1 MNQSV
6 KLSAGLRASGTKPLV
21 VEGDIARISALAVF
35 ALISYLVLAVMRFQE
50 YTWIDFDA
58 PIIPVIEVTMMAAWF
73 LSPKPPGLAHVLPV
87 VLLGIVY
94 FVASLS
100 VDTAYSLDVTT
111 NYFLNIGFVYI
122 VLAQVA
128 VDPRRADLV
137 MAAFGSCMAVISL
150 QCILMALDP
159 GHMGWTGLQA
169 IERLDSVPR
178 VWQVRYIG
186 TMEDPNDLGMTML
199 AALPMLAFLASTSRS
214 RLLQGYFLIC
224 LGACIYAIY
233 LLNSRGT
240 VLGLVAM
247 IALIGLYRVGVA
259 KAVMLGAICLPVAI
273 VLAPSRL
280 GDLTLDRSALDR
292 IDSWYNGLKM
302 FTSNPLFGVGKDQY
316 LTHHYKVSHNSWIEQ
331 VAEFGIIGYL
341 LWNRIV
347 LGAMVEVWQLVR
359 ADRRLEAEAAA
370 EQAALP
376 AQSSSNRAR
385 RSGALKN
392 RTVALPAPVDAGLPV
407 IQGAGAPTQPRPV
420 KRLRKSD
427 RLTPEQQLDSK
438 RSMALFYS
446 IAGVLVAIFFID
458 RSDSL
463 ITFLVCA
470 LIAGSLT
477 RYRLTRPDVHWL
489 PVSLWVYLGAFI
501 ALVLV
506 YFAIYTYSFS

>member
-1 MNQSV
+1 
-6 KLSAGLRASGTKPLV
+6 
-21 VEGDIARISALAVF
+21 
-35 ALISYLVLAVMRFQE
+35 
-50 YTWIDFDA
+50 
-58 PIIPVIEVTMMAAWF
+58 
-73 LSPKPPGLAHVLPV
+73 
-87 VLLGIVY
+87 
-94 FVASLS
+94 
-100 VDTAYSLDVTT
+100 
-111 NYFLNIGFVYI
+111 
-122 VLAQVA
+122 
-128 VDPRRADLV
+128 
-137 MAAFGSCMAVISL
+137 
-150 QCILMALDP
+150 
-159 GHMGWTGLQA
+159 
-169 IERLDSVPR
+169 
-178 VWQVRYIG
+178 
-186 TMEDPNDLGMTML
+186 
-199 AALPMLAFLASTSRS
+199 
-214 RLLQGYFLIC
+214 
-224 LGACIYAIY
+224 
-233 LLNSRGT
+233 
-240 VLGLVAM
+240 
-247 IALIGLYRVGVA
+247 
-259 KAVMLGAICLPVAI
+259 
-273 VLAPSRL
+273 
-280 GDLTLDRSALDR
+280 
-292 IDSWYNGLKM
+292 
-302 FTSNPLFGVGKDQY
+302 
-316 LTHHYKVSHNSWIEQ
+316 
-331 VAEFGIIGYL
+331 
-341 LWNRIV
+341 
-347 LGAMVEVWQLVR
+347 MVEVWQLVR

-385 RSGALKN
+385 RGGALKN